1 MNHLHIMCSWFIKQ
15 NSIEYIIFNSSYLHW
30 FILILV
36 SWFCLC
42 SVPIVMYKPIASCL
56 TVELVVVI
64 SRFCWRCLQPSDN
77 ITVDPELLQ
86 LHNVS
91 VHQSGWYT
99 CLAGNNIGLS
109 HHSAWLSVLSL
120 QGLQLSSLR
129 CLWMFGTD
137 NYVDQYYTCV
147 FGYMYIEFR
156 FWRQNPKLTSH
167 AVSLWFLMFI
177 LSI

>member
-1 MNHLHIMCSWFIKQ
+1 MYWFIG
-15 NSIEYIIFNSSYLHW
+15 L
-30 FILILV
+30 LVLV

-42 SVPIVMYKPIASCL
+42 RSVPTVMYKPGASCV
-56 TVELVVVI
+56 TIELVVVI

-77 ITVDPELLQ
+77 ITVNPDLLQ

-129 CLWMFGTD
+129 CLWMF
-137 NYVDQYYTCV
+137 DQYY
-147 FGYMYIEFR
+147 MYIWVHVYRILILAPES
-156 FWRQNPKLTSH
+156 KIDLTCSF
-167 AVSLWFLMFI
+167 AVVSMFI
-177 LSI
+177 FSI